1 MSSFNL
7 YPSAQN
13 QTIYTQKVSSN
24 DAGNYTCIVRNDTHK
39 TEHFIEFNVQGM
51 FRLFTA
57 FRDTISKIYKPN
69 DLLLFLFCVSSKCIV
84 DLPDTPLAT
93 FKPQDQ
99 YIELGEEAQF
109 YCEAFVG
116 SIPLPDSKNTITWYQ
131 TNENGR
137 EEMLQHTKLER

>member
-1 MSSFNL
+1 MMLATTHAL
-7 YPSAQN
+7 YATILIKPSISLN
-13 QTIYTQKVSSN
+13 SMFKVFL
-24 DAGNYTCIVRNDTHK
+24 DFFHTV
-39 TEHFIEFNVQGM
+39 
-51 FRLFTA
+51 
-57 FRDTISKIYKPN
+57 FRDTIRTIYKLPIIIVC
-69 DLLLFLFCVSSKCIV
+69 LKFLV

-99 YIELGEEAQF
+99 YIELGQEAQF